1 MSQYCAAFVSVLFN
15 AREQGHVFHL
25 CTSSFAR
32 HKALGTFYE
41 GIGDIADSYAEAYM
55 GSEGEKMSGFTPQ
68 AELHEGEADIL
79 PYFEQ
84 LEAYVAKVASELP
97 TTPDLV
103 NIHADA
109 LALIHSTL
117 YKLRFLS

>member
-1 MSQYCAAFVSVLFN
+1 MAEHCAEFVSVLLN
-15 AREQGHVFHL
+15 AREQAHVMHL
-25 CTSSFAR
+25 QTRSYAA
-32 HKALGTFYE
+32 HKALGAFYE
-41 GIGDIADSYAEAYM
+41 SIAEIGDSYAEAYM
-55 GSEGEKMSGFTPQ
+55 GSEGEKLSGFTPQ

-84 LEAYVAKVASELP
+84 LDAYVSKVASELP